1 MNNAQRYPKTYG
13 FLIGWFRNQ
22 AELEWVRG
30 NEQACYYA
38 LFQAMELELQSD
50 VKAH

>member
-1 MNNAQRYPKTYG
+1 MNNAQGYPHAYG
-13 FLIGWFRNQ
+13 ILIRWYRNH

-38 LFQAMELELQSD
+38 LFQAMALELQSD
-50 VKAH
+50 VKDH